1 MEDFMFADGLV
12 SENELEHIGKSVRDG
27 AKVGSGRY
35 RWGSGENPYHHGA
48 SAPHGFRAK
57 LREKRRAKEV
67 AARTE
72 KMRAAKAEKA
82 EKARREAAQQ
92 VEHEAKKREA
102 ISSGDPSKI
111 APYINEMS
119 NDELQAVTKR
129 LELELNLKDVM
140 LRKDPSF
147 GKSKTDKAIA
157 ALDKLNRDAN
167 TVIGSYNT
175 VARVLN
181 AVNGASLPIIPREN
195 GGQNNKNDKNK
206 NKGKS

>member
-12 SENELEHIGKSVRDG
+12 SENDLEHIGKPRR
-27 AKVGSGRY
+27 SGRY
-35 RWGSGENPYHHGA
+35 PWGSGENPYHHGA
-48 SAPHGFRAK
+48 SAPSGFMAK
-57 LREKRRAKEV
+57 IREKRRAKEV

-82 EKARREAAQQ
+82 EKARREEAQK

-129 LELELNLKDVM
+129 LELELGLRDVM
-140 LRKDPSF
+140 VRKDPSF
-147 GKSKTDKAIA
+147 GKSKVDKALA
-157 ALDKLNRDAN
+157 SMDKFNRDAN
-167 TVIGSYNT
+167 TVITSYNT
-175 VARVLN
+175 IARVLN
-181 AVNGASLPIIPREN
+181 GVKGTSFPIIPKDN

-206 NKGKS
+206 NNKGKS